1 MLLGP
6 LCIVDV
12 HVGACEPLQAGA
24 EGISASC
31 HGSRGGGV
39 TDGVRMLLR
48 SASGD
53 HGEFVVVNTAGD
65 AVLV

>member
-1 MLLGP
+1 M
-6 LCIVDV
+6 
-12 HVGACEPLQAGA
+12 HVEAHGPLQAGVG
-24 EGISASC
+24 GISASC

-39 TDGVRMLLR
+39 TDSVRTLLR
-48 SASGD
+48 SASGG